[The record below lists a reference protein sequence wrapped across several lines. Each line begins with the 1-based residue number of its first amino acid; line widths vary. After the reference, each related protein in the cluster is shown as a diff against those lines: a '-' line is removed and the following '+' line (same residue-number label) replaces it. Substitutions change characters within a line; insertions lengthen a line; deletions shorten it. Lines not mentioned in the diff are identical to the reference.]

1 MILLIYG
8 FSISCNYLLPAEYNE
23 KPGTRFFK
31 WEDALNTHFSKAI
44 QIANGHVKCCSRSL
58 IIRDMQ
64 IKTTMSYHLTSVR
77 MAILKVSTDNQRCK
91 AAEKREPSNTV
102 GGNVNRDSNW
112 EKQYRG
118 SSKH

>member
-64 IKTTMSYHLTSVR
+64 IKTIMRYHLTPVSVV
-77 MAILKVSTDNQRCK
+77 IIKKTTETNVG
-91 AAEKREPSNTV
+91 KRV
-102 GGNVNRDSNW
+102 
-112 EKQYRG
+112 
-118 SSKH
+118 